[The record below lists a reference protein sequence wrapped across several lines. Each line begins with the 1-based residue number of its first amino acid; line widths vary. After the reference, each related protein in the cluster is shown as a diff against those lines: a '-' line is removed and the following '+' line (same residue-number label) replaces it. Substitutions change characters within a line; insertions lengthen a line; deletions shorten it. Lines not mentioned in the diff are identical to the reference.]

1 MNSRSKRKRAFKN
14 DFLSAPKTRKNPDKN
29 LRRVEFQKILAKNRW
44 KRRMFTVNLEMRSE
58 GKIGRLM
65 VTLE

>member
-44 KRRMFTVNLEMRSE
+44 KIRQ
-58 GKIGRLM
+58 KKC
-65 VTLE
+65 